1 MVDFTEM
8 PYAEDFAEEL
18 AILMDHYMGNG
29 MSANTAKAV
38 LMAAMTDANDYDED
52 EDEED

>member
-18 AILMDHYMGNG
+18 ATLMQHYMDNG
-29 MSANTAKAV
+29 MSVNTAKAV
-38 LMAAMTDANDYDED
+38 LMAAMNNANDYDED
-52 EDEED
+52 EED